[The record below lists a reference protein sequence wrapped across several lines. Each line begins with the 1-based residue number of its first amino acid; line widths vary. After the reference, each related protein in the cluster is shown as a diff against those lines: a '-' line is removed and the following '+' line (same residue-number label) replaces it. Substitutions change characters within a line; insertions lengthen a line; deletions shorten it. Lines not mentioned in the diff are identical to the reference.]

1 MRLLYVCIVFVI
13 VTENETIVESIELQ
27 LLQKND
33 EERFVMEYT
42 FLGRTGLRVSR
53 LCLGTMNFGVD
64 TDEKTAFRIMD
75 EALDNGIQFFDT
87 ANIYGWGENAGLTES
102 IIGKWFAQGGQRREK
117 VVLATKVYEPISD
130 PNDGPNDRR
139 GLSLYKIR
147 RHLEGSLKRLQTDHI
162 ELYQMHHIDRR
173 TPWDEVWEAFE
184 TQVRSGKVDYIG
196 SSNFAGWHLV
206 KAQAEAEKRRF
217 MGLVTEQHKY
227 SLLERT
233 AEMEV
238 LPAAQDLGLGVV
250 AWSPLA
256 GGLLGGKA
264 LKSNAGTRTAKR
276 ADLIEKHRSQ
286 LEKFSTLCKEL
297 GEKEA
302 NVALA
307 WVLANPVLTA
317 PIIGPRTVEQLRDT
331 IKAVEISLDEDILHM
346 LNDIFPGPGGET
358 PEAYAW

>member
-1 MRLLYVCIVFVI
+1 M
-13 VTENETIVESIELQ
+13 
-27 LLQKND
+27 K
-33 EERFVMEYT
+33 YT
-42 FLGRTGLRVSR
+42 SLGRTGMRVSR

-75 EALDNGIQFFDT
+75 EALDAGINFFDT

-102 IIGKWFAQGGQRREK
+102 IIGKWFAKGGQRREK

-130 PNDGPNDRR
+130 PNDGPNDAR

-147 RHLEGSLKRLQTDHI
+147 RHLEGSLKRLQTDHV

-173 TPWDEVWEAFE
+173 TPWDEIWEAFE
-184 TQVRSGKVDYIG
+184 SQVRSGKVDYIG

-206 KAQAEAEKRRF
+206 KAQAAAEKRNF

-238 LPAAQDLGLGVV
+238 LPAARDLGLGVV
-250 AWSPLA
+250 AWSPLG
-256 GGLLGGKA
+256 GGLLGGHA
-264 LKSNAGTRTAKR
+264 LKGAVGIRTAKR

-286 LEKFSTLCKEL
+286 LERFSSLCKEL

-307 WVLANPVLTA
+307 WVLANPALTA
-317 PIIGPRTVEQLRDT
+317 PIIGPRNAEQLRNA
-331 IKAVEISLDEDILHM
+331 IRAVEISLDEGILSE
-346 LNDIFPGPGGET
+346 LSDIFPGPGGET
-358 PEAYAW
+358 PEVYAW

>member
-1 MRLLYVCIVFVI
+1 MVCP
-13 VTENETIVESIELQ
+13 
-27 LLQKND
+27 
-33 EERFVMEYT
+33 R
-42 FLGRTGLRVSR
+42 
-53 LCLGTMNFGVD
+53 
-64 TDEKTAFRIMD
+64 
-75 EALDNGIQFFDT
+75 
-87 ANIYGWGENAGLTES
+87 
-102 IIGKWFAQGGQRREK
+102 GQRREK

-130 PNDGPNDRR
+130 SNDGPNDTR

-173 TPWDEVWEAFE
+173 TPWDEIWEAFE
-184 TQVRSGKVDYIG
+184 GQVRSGNVDYIG

-206 KAQAEAEKRRF
+206 KAQAAAARRNF

-238 LPAAQDLGLGVV
+238 LPAARDLGLGVV

-256 GGLLGGKA
+256 GGLLGGRA
-264 LKSNAGTRTAKR
+264 LKKHAGTRTSQR
-276 ADLIEKHRSQ
+276 ADLIEKHRTQ
-286 LEKFSTLCKEL
+286 LDRFSALCKEL

-307 WVLANPVLTA
+307 WVLTNPALTA
-317 PIIGPRTVEQLRDT
+317 PIIGPRTVEQLRDA
-331 IKAVEISLDEDILHM
+331 IRAVEISLEEDVLSE

-358 PEAYAW
+358 PEVYAW